1 MQLGELFVVVC
12 YTGIDFYD
20 TEVEIDRLF
29 EQLSQDG
36 QVLMELFQRPL
47 VKNSVFPGN

>member
-1 MQLGELFVVVC
+1 VNCSLLFVTQVPIFDDKV
-12 YTGIDFYD
+12 
-20 TEVEIDRLF
+20 VEIDRLF

-47 VKNSVFPGN
+47 VKKSVFPGN